1 MYTPSS
7 FSTFGKYEEDKY
19 ESGGGNHFEYLKK
32 NTTYCILVSDSLY
45 SSMGGDV
52 RRPNVPPRPRQK
64 FTSVSQSQYES
75 DYTDDG
81 EFYAENEPYSNRH
94 EQ

>member
-19 ESGGGNHFEYLKK
+19 ESGGG
-32 NTTYCILVSDSLY
+32 TYFVLAAKRPSVVSDSMY
-45 SSMGGDV
+45 SSMGECARDV
-52 RRPNVPPRPRQK
+52 KRPYVPPRPRQK

-81 EFYAENEPYSNRH
+81 EFYAENEPYSNRQ